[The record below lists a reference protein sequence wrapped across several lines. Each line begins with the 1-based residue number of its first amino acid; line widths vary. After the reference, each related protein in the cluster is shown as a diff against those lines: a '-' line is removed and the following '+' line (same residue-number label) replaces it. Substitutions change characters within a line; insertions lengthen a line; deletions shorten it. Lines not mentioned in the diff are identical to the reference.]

1 DLCHRLNGW
10 SHHVPALQGADAHA
24 SVARHRTAPSIEYV
38 LLAGLVAIFFSYGF
52 VPAWKSLNTDF
63 PNYYL
68 AARLYRQGYPLEKLY
83 DWTWMQRQKDYAGI
97 QRPIVT
103 FTLLTPFSLLPV
115 LPFSSLPPL
124 EAKHCWLVINLLL
137 LAFTGF
143 LLCRLTRLGARRV
156 AILMFLAIVP
166 LRTNFLFGQE
176 YVLLLFLLTLAAYV
190 YLRGRP
196 VSCGS
201 ILAVAGALKIYPA
214 LFLLFFI
221 RKRQWRSAIT
231 LCAGSCLLWIVSI
244 GLFGFET
251 IRTYIMEVLPWPLRG
266 QGQDPYSLNWNS
278 FSALLHRLFIAE
290 PELNPH
296 PLVHAPVPYAILQP
310 MCQALIVVPFLWL
323 LNPTRADVMREKMEW
338 AGYTALLLILSTN
351 PSSYDFNLLILT
363 AVLSLDYLIVKTR
376 RGEATALVLL
386 YAFTCFPVYKWA
398 PRFPQGWEI
407 MLAMPRLWAMTGLWI
422 CILVIM
428 ARAESGTVRPRLRS
442 METGVFAI
450 IFIVLIALGAGI
462 NLSHLKGQ
470 FTNYATRLASTPGS
484 QFAGEPAIAGETVMF
499 TKMVPQGYRTAILN
513 QGTLSQLTFE
523 SDSFHP
529 ASAPGSSLAWV
540 ELASTRSRIVRVSVD
555 KNGRVAGDFY
565 VEADDAGKPAISFD
579 GRWLAFVREKAGRGS
594 LWIKELRSPQRDNTG
609 VAGERQLSPTDL
621 DVLDVAFY
629 VTGRIVFS
637 ARRRNSQPDLFVT
650 DPFANRVLP
659 EDPGLPKRYPAA
671 SPDGRW
677 LAFSQLEGS
686 YWQLWVHNVS
696 THAEQRLTNSDCNSV
711 APAWYPDSKS
721 LVYATDCGRGY
732 GLTALCRIQV
742 TP

>member
-1 DLCHRLNGW
+1 M
-10 SHHVPALQGADAHA
+10 PALQGADARP
-24 SVARHRTAPSIEYV
+24 SVARHRITPSVEYV
-38 LLAGLVAIFFSYGF
+38 LLAGLVAIFLYYGF

-68 AARLYRQGYPLEKLY
+68 AARLYHQGYPLEKLY
-83 DWTWMQRQKDYAGI
+83 NWTWMQRQKDYAGI

-103 FTLLTPFSLLPV
+103 FTPLTPFSLLPV
-115 LPFSSLPPL
+115 LPLSSLPPL

-176 YVLLLFLLTLAAYV
+176 YVLLLFLLVLAAYF

-196 VSCGS
+196 IACGS
-201 ILAVAGALKIYPA
+201 VLAIAAALKIFPA
-214 LFLLFFI
+214 LFVLFLI
-221 RKRQWRSAIT
+221 RKKQWRNAIA
-231 LCAGSCLLWIVSI
+231 LCAGSCALWIVSI

-251 IRTYIMEVLPWPLRG
+251 VRTYIMEVLPWPLRG
-266 QGQDPYSLNWNS
+266 QSLDPYALDWNS
-278 FSALLHRLFIAE
+278 FTALLHRLFIAE

-296 PLVHAPVPYAILQP
+296 PLIHALLPYAILQP
-310 MCQALIVVPFLWL
+310 TCQALIVLPFLWL
-323 LNPTRADVMREKMEW
+323 LSPTRSGVMRDKMEW
-338 AGYTALLLILSTN
+338 AAYTALLLILSTS
-351 PSSYDFNLLILT
+351 PASYDFSLLILT
-363 AVLSLDYLIVKTR
+363 AILALDYLSVKVR

-407 MLAMPRLWAMTGLWI
+407 ILAMPRLWGMTGLWI

-428 ARAESGTVRPRLRS
+428 TRKEYGAVRPRLRS

-450 IFIVLIALGAGI
+450 IFIALIALGAGI
-462 NLSHLKGQ
+462 NRSRLKGQ
-470 FTNYATRLASTPGS
+470 FTNYATRLVSTPGS
-484 QFAGEPAIAGETVMF
+484 QFAGEPAVAGETIMF
-499 TKMVPQGYRTAILN
+499 TKMVRQGYRTEILD

-529 ASAPGSSLAWV
+529 ASVPGSSFAWV
-540 ELASTRSRIVRVSVD
+540 ELASRHSQIVRVSL
-555 KNGRVAGDFY
+555 NGNDRVAGDRY
-565 VEADDAGKPAISFD
+565 IEADNAGKPAISFD
-579 GRWLAFVREKAGRGS
+579 GKWLAFIREKTGRGS
-594 LWIKELRSPQRDNTG
+594 LWIKQLRSAQRDNIG
-609 VAGERQLSPTDL
+609 LAGERQLSPPDL
-621 DVLDVAFY
+621 DVLDTAFY
-629 VTGRIVFS
+629 GTGRIVFS
-637 ARRRNSQPDLFVT
+637 ARRRDGQPALFVT
-650 DPFANRVLP
+650 DPSANRILP

-686 YWQLWVHNVS
+686 YWQLWVQNVS
-696 THAEQRLTNSDCNSV
+696 TREEQRLTNSDCNSV